1 MTDATLTLTRD
12 ELYTLLEDAA
22 EKGAEKALVSVGLHS
37 ADPDAVR
44 RDITEL
50 RDLLG
55 SWRGAKKGIAS
66 AIWKSIG
73 TAVGAAILAFIAWK
87 VGADMPK

>member
-1 MTDATLTLTRD
+1 MTHATLTLTRD
-12 ELYTLLEDAA
+12 ELSTLLEDAA
-22 EKGAEKALVSVGLHS
+22 EKGAEKALVRVGLHS

-55 SWRGAKKGIAS
+55 SWHETKKGIA
-66 AIWKSIG
+66 AGIWKAIG